1 MGVKYQLKK
10 YENWIIA
17 LAALAA
23 LVLFTGFKFDYFYDL
38 NDDVLM
44 KDILA
49 GVYTGTPEGHNI
61 QMLWPVSAFISLF
74 YRAAGDIPWY
84 GLFLCICHYGMF
96 FLIVKRESWIC
107 RDAAGQ
113 TSGSVCGEHAF
124 YRAVS
129 GASGVCPVHGNM
141 HFAWGRSGLLVLYH
155 GHGTWA
161 EEIYP

>member
-96 FLIVKRESWIC
+96 FLIVKRSLGFAATLPGKLLAVFVESMLFTGLFLEHLVFAQD
-107 RDAAGQ
+107 RK
-113 TSGSVCGEHAF
+113 SV
-124 YRAVS
+124 V
-129 GASGVCPVHGNM
+129 
-141 HFAWGRSGLLVLYH
+141 
-155 GHGTWA
+155 
-161 EEIYP
+161 